1 MSAPAP
7 QPRPPRLRL
16 RRAIASVGVLVF
28 LAAYVWA
35 VIAIG
40 ARLPDHP
47 LIDLLFYGIAGIA
60 WGLPLL
66 PLLSWAEGQSWRKK

>member
-1 MSAPAP
+1 MSAKAP
-7 QPRPPRLRL
+7 NLRL
-16 RRAIASVGVLVF
+16 RRAIAGLGVLVF

-47 LIDLLFYGIAGIA
+47 LIDLLFYGIAGTA
-60 WGLPLL
+60 WGVPLL
-66 PLLSWAEGQSWRKK
+66 PLLSWAEGRSWRGK

>member
-1 MSAPAP
+1 MSAK
-7 QPRPPRLRL
+7 PPNLRL
-16 RRAIASVGVLVF
+16 RRAIAGLGVLVF

-47 LIDLLFYGIAGIA
+47 LIDLLFYGIAGTA
-60 WGLPLL
+60 WGVPLL
-66 PLLSWAEGQSWRKK
+66 PLLSWAEGRSWRGK

>member
-1 MSAPAP
+1 MNTKAPN
-7 QPRPPRLRL
+7 LRL
-16 RRAIASVGVLVF
+16 RRAIAGLGVLVF

-35 VIAIG
+35 VISIG

-47 LIDLLFYGIAGIA
+47 LIDLLFYGVAGTA

-66 PLLSWAEGQSWRKK
+66 PLLSWAEGRSWRGK

>member
-1 MSAPAP
+1 MNAKAPN
-7 QPRPPRLRL
+7 LRL
-16 RRAIASVGVLVF
+16 RRAIASLGVLVF

-47 LIDLLFYGIAGIA
+47 LIDLLFYGIAGTA
-60 WGLPLL
+60 WGVPLL
-66 PLLSWAEGQSWRKK
+66 PLLSWAEGRSWRAK

>member
-1 MSAPAP
+1 MNAKAPN
-7 QPRPPRLRL
+7 LRL
-16 RRAIASVGVLVF
+16 RRAIASLGVLVF

-47 LIDLLFYGIAGIA
+47 LIDLLFYGIAGTA

-66 PLLSWAEGQSWRKK
+66 PLLSWAEGRSWRAK

>member
-1 MSAPAP
+1 MSVKAPN
-7 QPRPPRLRL
+7 LRL
-16 RRAIASVGVLVF
+16 RRAIASLGVLVF

-40 ARLPDHP
+40 ARLLDHP
-47 LIDLLFYGIAGIA
+47 LIDLLFYGIAGTA

-66 PLLSWAEGQSWRKK
+66 PLLSWAEGRSWRAK

>member
-1 MSAPAP
+1 MSGPAS
-7 QPRPPRLRL
+7 QPRAPRLRL

-47 LIDLLFYGIAGIA
+47 MAHLLFYGIAGIA
-60 WGLPLL
+60 WGVPLF
-66 PLLSWAEGQSWRKK
+66 PLLSWAEGRSWRGK